1 MNYSDSYHV
10 SLIMGGLDSLASIL
24 QIFATTFLSG
34 PLVILLSQAAIPM
47 SMIIS
52 RYSLK
57 VQYNKFQ
64 YIGAVVVAGGIAI
77 VLGPSMSGG
86 K

>member
-1 MNYSDSYHV
+1 
-10 SLIMGGLDSLASIL
+10 MGALDSLASIL

-52 RYSLK
+52 RYLLK

-64 YIGAVVVAGGIAI
+64 YIGAVVVASGIAI

-86 K
+86 SLMRC